1 MADVYS
7 EGLVPGRTPAPN
19 NEFRQELCED
29 QGRNSEHSSVLGRM
43 TRINIWPRHTQGGEK
58 AKGFRFSGMLE
69 SGQKECWRWGANS
82 LDQQISGPGKKDL
95 FQDLCP
101 AVSSISA
108 KLFPA
113 SLRFNSAPEAALR

>member
-1 MADVYS
+1 MAKTHA
-7 EGLVPGRTPAPN
+7 GRRESKGIQVLRHVRIWA
-19 NEFRQELCED
+19 ER
-29 QGRNSEHSSVLGRM
+29 VLGVV
-43 TRINIWPRHTQGGEK
+43 GG
-58 AKGFRFSGMLE
+58 GGWS
-69 SGQKECWRWGANS
+69 GANS